1 VISLIEWCCRVIEA
15 IALMTAGV
23 LLMYWRMGRRLDS
36 AVAAARHSG
45 AVTLTEQGRRHESA
59 FNQLARDYNNIRD
72 DQQRA
77 VVVCERLA
85 GDIAQLT
92 TENDA
97 LTTENDALRYRIAR
111 TTGAINAWGP
121 KTERGQA

>member
-1 VISLIEWCCRVIEA
+1 MISLIEGCCRIIEA
-15 IALMTAGV
+15 LMLMTAGG
-23 LLMYWRMGRRLDS
+23 LLMYWRMAQRLDNAVTS
-36 AVAAARHSG
+36 ARRCHDI
-45 AVTLTEQGRRHESA
+45 TLTEQRQRHERA
-59 FNQLARDYNNIRD
+59 LNQLARDYNDIRD

-85 GDIAQLT
+85 SDIAQLT

-97 LTTENDALRYRIAR
+97 LRSRIAR
-111 TTGAINAWGP
+111 TTGAVNAWGS

>member
-1 VISLIEWCCRVIEA
+1 MISLSMIEWCCRVIETVM
-15 IALMTAGV
+15 LMTAGA
-23 LLMYWRMGRRLDS
+23 LLMYWRMARRLDN
-36 AVAAARHSG
+36 
-45 AVTLTEQGRRHESA
+45 AVTSARRCADATLTAQRQRQEGA
-59 FNQLARDYNNIRD
+59 FNQLARDYNDIRN

-85 GDIAQLT
+85 EDIAQLT

-97 LTTENDALRYRIAR
+97 LRSRIAR
-111 TTGAINAWGP
+111 TTGAVNAWGP